1 MAQLSVRQ
9 LSKNF
14 GITPILEQIAFQVNE
29 KDKIGIVGF
38 NGSGKTTLMR
48 MLVGELE
55 PDSGSI
61 YRRGDLKIG
70 YVQQNV
76 HIESERTVYEECKKA
91 YADAFR
97 IEREMKQLE
106 RRMGELVD
114 DVAALDEVVIRYN
127 LLMERFEQAGG
138 LSYHSEIT
146 GMLKGMG
153 FDEAQFD
160 CRVNHLSGG
169 EKSRLELAIML
180 LGRPDLLM
188 LDEPTNHLDM
198 DAVSFLEG
206 FLADF
211 RGAILLIS
219 HDRYFLN
226 KVVNRIFLIENHRLY
241 AYDCGYAAYTE
252 RRRKDLEVYRHAYEN
267 QQAEI
272 ARQKEIIERL
282 SKLGGSKRK
291 RGISQS
297 RSRQKLLDK
306 MVLMEAPPDEKRQMS
321 LRFEPRY
328 PSGNDVL
335 SAEGLTKSFGERM
348 LFRDVGFLITRGE
361 TVGLIGENGA
371 GKTTLLRMIQ
381 EQLAPDSGRL
391 RYGAALKMA
400 FFDQEQQTLDDDKTV
415 LDELWDA
422 YPRLN
427 HFEVRA
433 YLAKFQFV
441 GDDIFRMV
449 GELSGGEKARIALLK
464 LMISSANFL
473 LLDEP
478 TNHLD
483 IESREI
489 LEEALQHYDGTCLV
503 ISHDRYFLNRV
514 CSAIFRLTPT
524 GMEIY
529 QGNYDDYLQAQRE
542 PETVAPAAEG
552 NKTRQR
558 KEERK
563 KRMEQKQLRQL
574 RAQSNALAKSVE
586 ALEAEL
592 EALETAAYDPS
603 LYEDHVRAKAHH
615 DRIEAVQRELEA
627 QSQNWFEVQLMLEEE
642 EA

>member
-1 MAQLSVRQ
+1 
-9 LSKNF
+9 
-14 GITPILEQIAFQVNE
+14 
-29 KDKIGIVGF
+29 
-38 NGSGKTTLMR
+38 
-48 MLVGELE
+48 
-55 PDSGSI
+55 
-61 YRRGDLKIG
+61 
-70 YVQQNV
+70 
-76 HIESERTVYEECKKA
+76 
-91 YADAFR
+91 
-97 IEREMKQLE
+97 
-106 RRMGELVD
+106 
-114 DVAALDEVVIRYN
+114 
-127 LLMERFEQAGG
+127 
-138 LSYHSEIT
+138 
-146 GMLKGMG
+146 MLKGMG

-160 CRVNHLSGG
+160 SCVNHLSGG

-198 DAVSFLEG
+198 GAVNFLEG

-226 KVVNRIFLIENHRLY
+226 KVVNRIFLIENRRLLTY
-241 AYDCGYAAYTE
+241 ECGYEAYTE

-306 MVLMEAPPDEKRQMS
+306 MELMEAPPDEKRQMS
-321 LRFEPRY
+321 LRFAPKY

-335 SAEGLTKSFGERM
+335 AVEGLSKGFGERR
-348 LFRDVGFLITRGE
+348 LFDDVEFLIRRGE
-361 TVGLIGENGA
+361 TVGLIGDNGV
-371 GKTTLLRMIQ
+371 GKTTLFRLILDQMQ
-381 EQLAPDSGRL
+381 PDSGKI
-391 RYGAALKMA
+391 RYGSALKMA
-400 FFDQEQQTLDDDKTV
+400 FFDQEQQTLDDEKTV

-427 HFEVRA
+427 HYEVRS
-433 YLAKFQFV
+433 YLARFQFV

-489 LEEALQHYDGTCLV
+489 LEDALCDYDGTCLV

-514 CSAIFRLTPT
+514 CTRIFELKPD
-524 GMEIY
+524 GMTTY
-529 QGNYDDYLQAQRE
+529 LGNYDDYLSVQRE
-542 PETVAPAAEG
+542 PEAAERAQEE
-552 NKTRQR
+552 NKTLRR

-574 RAQSNALAKSVE
+574 RAQLNTLVKSIE
-586 ALEAEL
+586 ALEAERAAL
-592 EALETAAYDPS
+592 EAEAYDPL
-603 LYEDHVRAKAHH
+603 LYEDHVKAKAHH
-615 DRIEAVQRELEA
+615 DRIEAVSAELEEKTA
-627 QSQNWFEVQLMLEEE
+627 QWLDIQLILEEE